1 MAYLSFVIF
10 HVFRG
15 DLLLFPALFRE
26 SPFIFIGRN
35 KTLFAVSDKVGP
47 AGNFSGFSNLSKLVL
62 SFDMLAGRLELIP
75 MLMIFVPSVW
85 SVKRKK
91 K

>member
-15 DLLLFPALFRE
+15 DLLLFPSLFRE

-62 SFDMLAGRLELIP
+62 SFDMLAGRLELYP
-75 MLMIFVPSVW
+75 LLLTFAPSTW
-85 SVKRKK
+85 AKK
-91 K
+91 